1 MSEVITTLNKK
12 GDRSVEIYPNIK
24 EANIPTGAV
33 TTGKLA
39 DGAVTTAKIADGS
52 VTTAKIQ
59 DASVTTAKI
68 QDGAVTTAKIGT
80 GAVTESRIAN
90 GSITAS
96 KFGYHLAHHH
106 YRLYSSL
113 YNVRFEV
120 NFISTDT
127 YYISQTELIFA
138 RLYSYYGLNGR
149 CAEVTYDTLS
159 SVGASYGVVSDTDK
173 IEFVDTNNTTF
184 DISYSDVI
192 IEISK
197 TMALL

>member
-39 DGAVTTAKIADGS
+39 DGAVTTGKLA
-52 VTTAKIQ
+52 
-59 DASVTTAKI
+59 
-68 QDGAVTTAKIGT
+68 DGAVTTGKIDDGAVTAVKIADGAITSLKIGT

-106 YRLYSSL
+106 YKLYSSL
-113 YNVRFEV
+113 HNVRFEV
-120 NFISTDT
+120 NFISTDIN
-127 YYISQTELIFA
+127 YISQTELIFA
-138 RLYSYYGLNGR
+138 RLYSFYGLNGR
-149 CAEVTYDTLS
+149 CAEVTHDTLS
-159 SVGASYGVVSDTDK
+159 SVGASYGVVSDIDK

-184 DISYSDVI
+184 DISYSDVA
-192 IEISK
+192 IEQSK